1 MSFGNYRTMYPLTVM
16 DFELD
21 ITKQEDNS
29 IWKEKK
35 GNMLQLSEQEKRD
48 VDYSVCKKKIG
59 EEVKRKG
66 GSKNKQEM

>member
-1 MSFGNYRTMYPLTVM
+1 MSFGNYKTMYPLTVM

-35 GNMLQLSEQEKRD
+35 GNMLQLSEQEKGEG
-48 VDYSVCKKKIG
+48 KIQH
-59 EEVKRKG
+59 
-66 GSKNKQEM
+66 N